1 MPKRYN
7 EADDAILA
15 KIMGQ
20 RRSVR
25 DFSGEVPEKC
35 DIEKIVYAG
44 LLAPY
49 AAAAIQNI
57 EGFRRFVAIKGTSPK
72 MSKINELIKQ
82 KARET
87 LEEMRNQTK
96 SGPLPPYASRLENIA
111 KNGMP
116 GFGKVPYY
124 IVVCEQK
131 GIPRVEQQSLAHIL
145 QNMWLRATSLGLG
158 FQLISVFANMS
169 DNKEFCELLG
179 IPLGKYAVNGCAVGV
194 PQATLPQNKFAS
206 IKDLS
211 DFLAWI
217 E

>member
-1 MPKRYN
+1 MPKRHN
-7 EADDAILA
+7 EADDAIVA
-15 KIMGQ
+15 RIMGQ

-25 DFSGEVPEKC
+25 DFSGEVPEKG
-35 DIEKIVYAG
+35 DIEKIVHAG
-44 LLAPY
+44 LMAPY
-49 AAAAIQNI
+49 AAAAIQNT

-72 MSKINELIKQ
+72 TSKINELIKQ
-82 KARET
+82 NAKNT
-87 LEEMRNQTK
+87 LEEMK
-96 SGPLPPYASRLENIA
+96 AEALSGPLPPFASRLENIA
-111 KNGMP
+111 KNGIP
-116 GFGKVPYY
+116 GFGKAPYY

-158 FQLISVFANMS
+158 FQLISLFANMS

-179 IPLGKYAVNGCAVGV
+179 IPLGEYAVNGCAVGI
-194 PQATLPQNKFAS
+194 PRATPPPNKFAS

-211 DFLAWI
+211 AFLTWV